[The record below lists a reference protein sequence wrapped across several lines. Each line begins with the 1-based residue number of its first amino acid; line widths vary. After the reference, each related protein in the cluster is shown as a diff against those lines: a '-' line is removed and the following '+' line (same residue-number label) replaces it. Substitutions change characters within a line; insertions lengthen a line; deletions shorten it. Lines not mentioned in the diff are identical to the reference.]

1 MNPLAALALNDA
13 LGAQDHTVVIRLG
26 ELIEDLA
33 DLVHSELLRGFLA
46 KGGEYLVS
54 VVMVVVIVTA
64 AGTALAMLVMML
76 VVVVVVMMSAVTLV
90 IIVIVVMMSAATFV
104 IVVVVVMSAAALVVV
119 VIVVVMSAATLVIIV
134 IVVMMLAATFVIVVV
149 VIVVMTVTAT
159 FVIVVVVVMVMVVL
173 MLLLK
178 CLYSV
183 LKGVLMLHSGENIL
197 AVKRVPWGGDD
208 YRALV
213 MLTKERYALGDSF
226 IPCSLRMREN
236 DSRSV
241 GDLIVIELAKVLH
254 IHLALIYVGNGG
266 KAVESRAVVLCGLSG
281 SDNVGKLA
289 NARGLDNNSVGVI
302 LLDNLNESL
311 GEIANQRAADAAR
324 GHLGDLNARIGKE
337 TAVNTDLTKLVLDK
351 NHLFA
356 RVGLFNKLLNQ
367 RGLTSA
373 EEAGKYINFC
383 HFVQLLNSNSFTNN
397 IVLQIFKKVKIT
409 FL

>member
-1 MNPLAALALNDA
+1 M
-13 LGAQDHTVVIRLG
+13 VVI
-26 ELIEDLA
+26 
-33 DLVHSELLRGFLA
+33 
-46 KGGEYLVS
+46 
-54 VVMVVVIVTA
+54 
-64 AGTALAMLVMML
+64 
-76 VVVVVVMMSAVTLV
+76 
-90 IIVIVVMMSAATFV
+90 
-104 IVVVVVMSAAALVVV
+104 VVMSAAALV
-119 VIVVVMSAATLVIIV
+119 I
-134 IVVMMLAATFVIVVV
+134 
-149 VIVVMTVTAT
+149 
-159 FVIVVVVVMVMVVL
+159 VVVMVMVVVL
-173 MLLLK
+173 MLFLK

-197 AVKRVPWGGDD
+197 AVKRVPGGSDD

-213 MLTKERYALGDSF
+213 MLTKERYALGDFF

-236 DSRSV
+236 DSRSI

-266 KAVESRAVVLCGLSG
+266 KAIESRAVLLCCLSG

-324 GHLGDLNARIGKE
+324 VHLGNFNARIGKE
-337 TAVNTDLTKLVLDK
+337 TAVNTDLAKLVLDK

-373 EEAGKYINFC
+373 EKA
-383 HFVQLLNSNSFTNN
+383 
-397 IVLQIFKKVKIT
+397 
-409 FL
+409 

>member
-1 MNPLAALALNDA
+1 MDPLAALALNDA
-13 LGAQDHTVVIRLG
+13 LSAQDHTVVIRLG

-46 KGGEYLVS
+46 KGGKYLVG
-54 VVMVVVIVTA
+54 VVMVVVIVA
-64 AGTALAMLVMML
+64 ATGAALAVIVMML
-76 VVVVVVMMSAVTLV
+76 VLMMMLVLVM
-90 IIVIVVMMSAATFV
+90 
-104 IVVVVVMSAAALVVV
+104 
-119 VIVVVMSAATLVIIV
+119 MSAATLVIIV
-134 IVVMMLAATFVIVVV
+134 VMMMLATALVVVVVMMMLATAFVLVVVMMMLAATFVL
-149 VIVVMTVTAT
+149 
-159 FVIVVVVVMVMVVL
+159 VVVMVMVVL

-183 LKGVLMLHSGENIL
+183 LEGVLMLHSGENIL
-197 AVKRVPWGGDD
+197 AVKRVPGGGDD
-208 YRALV
+208 DRALV
-213 MLTKERYALGDSF
+213 MLTKERYALGDFF

-236 DSRSV
+236 DSRSI

-311 GEIANQRAADAAR
+311 GEIANQRAADTAR
-324 GHLGDLNARIGKE
+324 VHLGDLNARIGKE
-337 TAVNTDLTKLVLDK
+337 TAVNTDLAKLVLDK

-373 EEAGKYINFC
+373 EEA
-383 HFVQLLNSNSFTNN
+383 
-397 IVLQIFKKVKIT
+397 
-409 FL
+409 